1 MKCEICRVNQA
12 TRSIRRNV
20 EGAAK
25 ELFVCDTCARTAP
38 HAGSVPTSLT
48 DVLFSLGMQLGGNDK
63 IEDNVCPACGMSRNE
78 VREKHRLGCPKCYDV
93 FVTDIRTFLSEQQP
107 VVPHAGKASD
117 VDSGK
122 RDVEK
127 LKAELEKAV
136 AEERFEAAAEICD
149 KIRRANGQSG
159 SDGKNG

>member
-1 MKCEICRVNQA
+1 M
-12 TRSIRRNV
+12 
-20 EGAAK
+20 
-25 ELFVCDTCARTAP
+25 CDTCARTAP

-63 IEDNVCPACGMSRNE
+63 IEDNICPACGMSRNE

-107 VVPHAGKASD
+107 VVPHAGKVSD
-117 VDSGK
+117 VDTGK
-122 RDVEK
+122 REVEK
-127 LKAELEKAV
+127 LKLELEKAV

-149 KIRRANGQSG
+149 KIRRANGQVG
-159 SDGKNG
+159 TDGKNG